1 MDRTVNPEVAA
12 TQPAKR
18 ISRKWP
24 IISGVSALV
33 LTLLLGLLVVLR
45 DPRTPLSI
53 DTEWMDELVEER
65 TAFWQVPA
73 LIMNYVGGGVFAVF
87 VIPILVLVVLLVL
100 KRPWAALLYLLATV
114 VSAGVVQ
121 LLKNT
126 FDRAR
131 PEDILVTSDFGS
143 FPSGHV
149 ANAATMAAVFI
160 ILFPKFWVWVAG
172 IAYTVVMIL
181 SRTYLGAHWLTDTI
195 GGLLLG
201 VGTAIV
207 LWAPLAAKVDGER
220 NIQATRP
227 SYETR
232 RKVAEAKAAEAK
244 AAESN
249 NETA

>member
-1 MDRTVNPEVAA
+1 
-12 TQPAKR
+12 
-18 ISRKWP
+18 
-24 IISGVSALV
+24 
-33 LTLLLGLLVVLR
+33 
-45 DPRTPLSI
+45 
-53 DTEWMDELVEER
+53 
-65 TAFWQVPA
+65 
-73 LIMNYVGGGVFAVF
+73 
-87 VIPILVLVVLLVL
+87 
-100 KRPWAALLYLLATV
+100 
-114 VSAGVVQ
+114 
-121 LLKNT
+121 
-126 FDRAR
+126 
-131 PEDILVTSDFGS
+131 
-143 FPSGHV
+143 
-149 ANAATMAAVFI
+149 
-160 ILFPKFWVWVAG
+160 VAG